1 MNVSQSVDL
10 EELAWR
16 VRRRIVRLAGRTG
29 AYIGSALSCAD
40 ILAFLYAH
48 HLDVSPSRLADPD
61 RDVLLLSKGHAVAA
75 LYAVLAELGFFGA
88 DHPADEGVSVEPL
101 YHHPHPDVPGV
112 EFFSGSLGHL
122 LPVGVG
128 VALSKR
134 LAGRGGR
141 VVVLTGDGELDE
153 GSNWEALLVASAHR
167 LDRLTVIVDR
177 NRLQANIPTESLIP
191 LEPLAEKFVAF
202 GADVVSAD
210 GHDFAQLETALG
222 RDHLPG
228 RPRVVIAETVRGKSI
243 PSIEER
249 VDRWYMAPSES
260 EVVELLRE
268 LDESHWLSREMSWR

>member
-1 MNVSQSVDL
+1 MNVSQSIDL
-10 EELAWR
+10 EELAWK
-16 VRRRIVRLAGRTG
+16 VRRRIVRISGRSG

-40 ILAFLYAH
+40 ILTFLYTRY
-48 HLDVSPSRLADPD
+48 LNVSPQSLDDPD

-75 LYAVLAELGFFGA
+75 LYATLAELGFFGP
-88 DHPADEGVSVEPL
+88 DHPADQGVSVEPL

-141 VVVLTGDGELDE
+141 VVVITGDGELDE

-167 LDRLTVIVDR
+167 LDGLTIIVDR
-177 NRLQANIPTESLIP
+177 NRLQANVPTESLIP
-191 LEPLAEKFVAF
+191 LEPLTAKFAAF
-202 GADVVSAD
+202 GAQVVTVD
-210 GHDFAQLETALG
+210 GHDFAALEAAFEQAHPT
-222 RDHLPG
+222 G
-228 RPRVVIAETVRGKSI
+228 RPRVVIADTVRGKSI

-249 VDRWYMAPSES
+249 VDRWFMAPSES
-260 EVVELLRE
+260 EVTDLLGE
-268 LDESHWLSREMSWR
+268 LDEFHWLSREMSWR